1 MAFPRTTPEPIEA
14 EPLFDLQGD
23 LKTNA
28 AGTRSGRE
36 RL

>member
-1 MAFPRTTPEPIEA
+1 VKPCMVFPRTTPEHIEA
-14 EPLFDLQGD
+14 SRFLQP
-23 LKTNA
+23 KTNA